1 MSHPV
6 NLRVPILPVG
16 VGIALLVATGA
27 ASAQAASGAMSGG
40 ANTASMQS
48 AAKVSSA
55 DKSFVE
61 KAAIGSMA
69 EVQMGR
75 LAQQKAGSD
84 QVKQFGTR
92 MVDDHSKAND
102 DLKQVAS
109 HKGIT
114 LPSDLDAKHK
124 NKMAKLEKLSG
135 AQFDRAYMDDMVADH
150 KEDVAEFQ
158 KQSSSGKDGDLKGF
172 ASKTLPTLQD
182 HLKMAQST
190 QAAVRNGGKTN
201 ASSGRSSTSGG

>member
-1 MSHPV
+1 MSHPPI
-6 NLRVPILPVG
+6 LRVPILPVSI
-16 VGIALLVATGA
+16 GIALLVATGG

-61 KAAIGSMA
+61 KAAVGGMA
-69 EVQMGR
+69 EVQMGK

-84 QVKQFGTR
+84 EVKRFGTR

-102 DLKQVAS
+102 ALKQVAAN
-109 HKGIT
+109 KGIS
-114 LPSDLDAKHK
+114 LPGDLDSKHK
-124 NKMAKLEKLSG
+124 NKMAQLEKLSG

-158 KQSSSGKDGDLKGF
+158 KQAKSGHDADIKGF
-172 ASKTLPTLQD
+172 ASKTLPTLQE
-182 HLKMAQST
+182 HLSLAQST
-190 QAAVRNGGKTN
+190 DKTVKG
-201 ASSGRSSTSGG
+201 SK